1 PPRTPPP
8 GAALPSDLP
17 RPWPPGSRRG
27 RRASA
32 ASRPRR
38 SRRDATVRAWR
49 LLGAPTIS
57 IAELQV
63 DAPAAILAQDAP
75 AARRTAVLGR
85 LHLGRVAALRDEA
98 RLDGAARERA
108 AEEHGPAAVGA
119 AVAGS
124 GSCRARLRLG
134 LPLRVRRQQRPG
146 RRGVPPLQRS
156 REFLDRLRRAGAP
169 GGRRG
174 GGTGR
179 DPHQKKNNFFSRVH
193 FTTPDRARQQRR
205 KPRKERRRRRGR
217 PRLGGTTQPGAADR
231 LSVADANASAA
242 KGGVMRCALSL
253 GGSLLGLLGL
263 GGGFLLRG
271 GGFLLCRAL
280 LLRRRGLSVGVLLL
294 EAVDAPLRVDQL
306 LLPGEERVAIAADVE
321 VQVAVRRP
329 RLPGRAARAVHLGG
343 RVGRVDVLAHV
354 LSRKGCE

>member
-1 PPRTPPP
+1 MSASST
-8 GAALPSDLP
+8 
-17 RPWPPGSRRG
+17 RPVLRSRGSRKPPS
-27 RRASA
+27 ASPA
-32 ASRPRR
+32 NTS
-38 SRRDATVRAWR
+38 ATVK
-49 LLGAPTIS
+49 
-57 IAELQV
+57 
-63 DAPAAILAQDAP
+63 
-75 AARRTAVLGR
+75 ARRY
-85 LHLGRVAALRDEA
+85 
-98 RLDGAARERA
+98 
-108 AEEHGPAAVGA
+108 
-119 AVAGS
+119 
-124 GSCRARLRLG
+124 
-134 LPLRVRRQQRPG
+134 
-146 RRGVPPLQRS
+146 RRGSRS
-156 REFLDRLRRAGAP
+156 AEGGCCVSRA
-169 GGRRG
+169 
-174 GGTGR
+174 
-179 DPHQKKNNFFSRVH
+179 HLI
-193 FTTPDRARQQRR
+193 TPDRTRQPSR

-253 GGSLLGLLGL
+253 GGFLLGLLGL

-271 GGFLLCRAL
+271 GGFLLCRGL
-280 LLRRRGLSVGVLLL
+280 LLRRRGRSVGVLLL